1 MALKV
6 AINGFGR
13 IGRAAFRIL
22 QERKVEVVAI
32 NDLTD
37 PETLA
42 TLLKYDSVY
51 GRASF
56 PVSFDESAILID
68 KKRYPIL
75 TEKDPSLLPWA
86 ELRVD
91 VVLECTG
98 RFTVDDAAKAHIAAG
113 ARRVIVSAPTKGG
126 ETKTYLFGVNAD
138 TYQDDAIIS
147 NASCTTNCVGP
158 VSAIIEE
165 AFGIEKAALT
175 TVHSYTAEQNLV
187 DGPVPPLH
195 KDLRRA
201 RAAGINIVPTST
213 GAAVA
218 TTKILPSLTG
228 KFDGMAIRVPT
239 AVGSLSDFTF
249 LTKRV
254 VTAEEVNAAF
264 VAAAATPRFEGI
276 LAVTTDPIVSTD
288 IIGDSHSAIVDL
300 SLTKVI
306 DGNLLKVIAWYD
318 NEWGYANRL
327 VDMALL
333 AAKSL

>member
-1 MALKV
+1 
-6 AINGFGR
+6 
-13 IGRAAFRIL
+13 
-22 QERKVEVVAI
+22 
-32 NDLTD
+32 
-37 PETLA
+37 
-42 TLLKYDSVY
+42 
-51 GRASF
+51 
-56 PVSFDESAILID
+56 
-68 KKRYPIL
+68 
-75 TEKDPSLLPWA
+75 
-86 ELRVD
+86 
-91 VVLECTG
+91 
-98 RFTVDDAAKAHIAAG
+98 
-113 ARRVIVSAPTKGG
+113 
-126 ETKTYLFGVNAD
+126 
-138 TYQDDAIIS
+138 
-147 NASCTTNCVGP
+147 